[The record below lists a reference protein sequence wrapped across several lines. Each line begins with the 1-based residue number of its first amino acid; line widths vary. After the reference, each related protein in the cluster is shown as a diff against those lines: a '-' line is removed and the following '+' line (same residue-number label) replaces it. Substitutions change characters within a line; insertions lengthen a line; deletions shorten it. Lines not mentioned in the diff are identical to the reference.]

1 MKKIVPEVFDIA
13 IGSGLD
19 FNSDPELIA
28 KIAMS
33 DIVATGTPSAS
44 TYLRGDGS
52 WQAVSGGGGGTVTS
66 ITAGTGLSGG
76 TITTSG
82 TISASFGST
91 SGTICQGNDSR
102 LSDARTPT
110 SHSHGNIT
118 NAGAIG
124 SLSGRPIITTTSGV
138 LTTGTFGTTS
148 GTFCEGDDARLS
160 DARNPTSH
168 THGSITNAGAI
179 GSTANLPIITTT
191 SGVLTTGSFGTTSNT
206 FCQGND
212 SRLSDARTP
221 TSHTHAASD
230 ITSGTIATARLGSGT
245 ANNTTFLRGDN
256 TWATPSGGG
265 GGVSDGD
272 KGDITVS
279 GSGATW
285 TIDNSVVTVAKISA
299 SGTPSSTT
307 FLRGDGSWST
317 PSGGGGGGSS
327 FISATEFSS
336 NGTYT
341 IPATQNHFLIFLP
354 GGGGGG
360 GGGGRQATT
369 SAGGGGGGDGG
380 KILLFDHVSA
390 FGGAG
395 ATLNITIG
403 TGGTAGTAAT
413 TDTTNGGTG
422 GSGGFSEISVQT
434 LGGKTAIAQGGAGGS
449 GGNTGGASGG
459 SSRTS
464 IINGLTV
471 TSGAGSASLNFVG
484 VTAKLISTP
493 FNSGGGCG
501 GGGVANT
508 GSAMA
513 GQGTTFET
521 STSATSLGAPNIAR
535 GIIQAGGAASSTTA
549 PSNSSNQIAGP
560 NSPGVPGVGGGGGI
574 SLSNRGG
581 NGYRGSGGGGG
592 GSVRNGGTA
601 SIGGQGGN
609 GFCRIEAYA

>member
-1 MKKIVPEVFDIA
+1 MANTIRHKRSSTA
-13 IGSGLD
+13 S
-19 FNSDPELIA
+19 A
-28 KIAMS
+28 
-33 DIVATGTPSAS
+33 TPSAGS
-44 TYLRGDGS
+44 LVAGELAINTADGKLFTKKDNGTVVEIG
-52 WQAVSGGGGGTVTS
+52 AGGGGG
-66 ITAGTGLSGG
+66 I
-76 TITTSG
+76 
-82 TISASFGST
+82 
-91 SGTICQGNDSR
+91 
-102 LSDARTPT
+102 
-110 SHSHGNIT
+110 
-118 NAGAIG
+118 
-124 SLSGRPIITTTSGV
+124 
-138 LTTGTFGTTS
+138 
-148 GTFCEGDDARLS
+148 
-160 DARNPTSH
+160 
-168 THGSITNAGAI
+168 
-179 GSTANLPIITTT
+179 
-191 SGVLTTGSFGTTSNT
+191 
-206 FCQGND
+206 
-212 SRLSDARTP
+212 
-221 TSHTHAASD
+221 
-230 ITSGTIATARLGSGT
+230 
-245 ANNTTFLRGDN
+245 
-256 TWATPSGGG
+256 
-265 GGVSDGD
+265 SDGD

-299 SGTPSSTT
+299 TGTPSATT

-341 IPATQNHFLIFLP
+341 IPATANHLRIFLT

-360 GGGGRQATT
+360 GGGGRQTTT

-390 FGGAG
+390 FGGAR

-449 GGNTGGASGG
+449 GGNTTGASGG

-471 TSGAGSASLNFVG
+471 TSGAGSGSLNFVG
-484 VTAKLISTP
+484 VTAKNISNP
-493 FNSGGGCG
+493 FNIGGGCG
-501 GGGVANT
+501 GGGVSNT

-521 STSATSLGAPNIAR
+521 STSNTSVGAPNIAR

-560 NSPGVPGVGGGGGI
+560 NSPGVPGVGGGGGF

>member
-1 MKKIVPEVFDIA
+1 MANTIRHKRSSTASAV
-13 IGSGLD
+13 
-19 FNSDPELIA
+19 
-28 KIAMS
+28 
-33 DIVATGTPSAS
+33 PSAGS
-44 TYLRGDGS
+44 LVAGELAINTADGKLFTKKDNGTVVEIG
-52 WQAVSGGGGGTVTS
+52 AGGGGG
-66 ITAGTGLSGG
+66 I
-76 TITTSG
+76 
-82 TISASFGST
+82 
-91 SGTICQGNDSR
+91 
-102 LSDARTPT
+102 
-110 SHSHGNIT
+110 
-118 NAGAIG
+118 
-124 SLSGRPIITTTSGV
+124 
-138 LTTGTFGTTS
+138 
-148 GTFCEGDDARLS
+148 
-160 DARNPTSH
+160 
-168 THGSITNAGAI
+168 
-179 GSTANLPIITTT
+179 
-191 SGVLTTGSFGTTSNT
+191 
-206 FCQGND
+206 
-212 SRLSDARTP
+212 
-221 TSHTHAASD
+221 
-230 ITSGTIATARLGSGT
+230 
-245 ANNTTFLRGDN
+245 
-256 TWATPSGGG
+256 
-265 GGVSDGD
+265 SDGD

-299 SGTPSSTT
+299 TGTPSATT

-317 PSGGGGGGSS
+317 PAGGGGSS

-341 IPATQNHFLIFLP
+341 IPATANHLRIFLT

-380 KILLFDHVSA
+380 KILVFDHVSA

-395 ATLNITIG
+395 ATLDITIG
-403 TGGTAGTAAT
+403 SGGTAGTAAT

-434 LGGKTAIAQGGAGGS
+434 LGGKTAIAQGGAGGA

-471 TSGAGSASLNFVG
+471 TSGAGSNSLNFVG
-484 VTAKLISTP
+484 VTAKLIATP
-493 FNSGGGCG
+493 FNIGGGCG
-501 GGGVANT
+501 GGGVSNT

-521 STSATSLGAPNIAR
+521 STSATSVGAPNIAR
-535 GIIQAGGAASSTTA
+535 GIIQAGGTRSSTTA
-549 PSNSSNQIAGP
+549 PSDSSNQIAGP
-560 NSPGVPGVGGGGGI
+560 NTPGVPGVGGGGGI

>member
-1 MKKIVPEVFDIA
+1 MANTILHKRSSTA
-13 IGSGLD
+13 S
-19 FNSDPELIA
+19 A
-28 KIAMS
+28 
-33 DIVATGTPSAS
+33 TPSAGS
-44 TYLRGDGS
+44 LVAGELAINTADGKLFTKKDNGTVVEIG
-52 WQAVSGGGGGTVTS
+52 AGGGGG
-66 ITAGTGLSGG
+66 I
-76 TITTSG
+76 
-82 TISASFGST
+82 
-91 SGTICQGNDSR
+91 
-102 LSDARTPT
+102 
-110 SHSHGNIT
+110 
-118 NAGAIG
+118 
-124 SLSGRPIITTTSGV
+124 
-138 LTTGTFGTTS
+138 
-148 GTFCEGDDARLS
+148 
-160 DARNPTSH
+160 
-168 THGSITNAGAI
+168 
-179 GSTANLPIITTT
+179 
-191 SGVLTTGSFGTTSNT
+191 
-206 FCQGND
+206 
-212 SRLSDARTP
+212 
-221 TSHTHAASD
+221 
-230 ITSGTIATARLGSGT
+230 
-245 ANNTTFLRGDN
+245 
-256 TWATPSGGG
+256 
-265 GGVSDGD
+265 SDGD

-299 SGTPSSTT
+299 TGTPSATT

-341 IPATQNHFLIFLP
+341 IPATANHLRIFLT
-354 GGGGGG
+354 GGGGG
-360 GGGGRQATT
+360 GGGGRQTTT

-449 GGNTGGASGG
+449 GGNTTGASGG

-471 TSGAGSASLNFVG
+471 TSGAGSGSLNFVG
-484 VTAKLISTP
+484 VTAKNISNP
-493 FNSGGGCG
+493 FNIGGGCG
-501 GGGVANT
+501 GGGVSNT

-521 STSATSLGAPNIAR
+521 STSNTSVGAPNIAR

-560 NSPGVPGVGGGGGI
+560 NSPGVPGVGGGGGF